1 MKGNLLRIVIMERED
16 LSTVMETCMKEIGLT
31 ARQKEK
37 ASTTTTTDQHIKDNE
52 KMMSNEV
59 SERKNGQ
66 TVPSMSENTKV
77 ERRTEKVCSS
87 GVTDRLTK
95 ETSTKTTSTAK
106 VCIFG
111 LITENTMANGK

>member
-1 MKGNLLRIVIMERED
+1 
-16 LSTVMETCMKEIGLT
+16 MKETGLT

-52 KMMSNEV
+52 KTTSNEV

-77 ERRTEKVCSS
+77 ERRTEKACSS

-95 ETSTKTTSTAK
+95 ATSTKTTSMAK
-106 VCIFG
+106 VSISG
-111 LITENTMANGK
+111 LITESMMANGK

>member
-1 MKGNLLRIVIMERED
+1 
-16 LSTVMETCMKEIGLT
+16 MKEIGST

-52 KMMSNEV
+52 KTTSNEV

-66 TVPSMSENTKV
+66 TVLSTLENTKV
-77 ERRTEKVCSS
+77 ERRTEKGCSS
-87 GVTDRLTK
+87 GATDLLTK
-95 ETSTKTTSTAK
+95 ETSTKTTSMAK
-106 VCIFG
+106 VSISG